1 MAKSTGPV
9 ETKVTVAS
17 VTAFI
22 TAGVLWLLGQ
32 YVFHGDVPAPL
43 SGLILA
49 AVTGVVTFAAAWF
62 ARHTP
67 RNDADAVT
75 KR

>member
-1 MAKSTGPV
+1 MAGTNGPV

-49 AVTGVVTFAAAWF
+49 AVTGLVTFVTAWF

-67 RNDADAVT
+67 RNDATAV